1 MLILFSSPSPAT
13 APKASQS
20 RSLPPESTLTR
31 IQAMS
36 AQKRRSK
43 AFIE

>member
-20 RSLPPESTLTR
+20 RSGPPERTRTR
-31 IQAMS
+31 IQAIS
-36 AQKRRSK
+36 AQKSRSK
-43 AFIE
+43 TFIE

>member
-1 MLILFSSPSPAT
+1 MLILFSSPNPAV
-13 APKASQS
+13 APKASHS
-20 RSLPPESTLTR
+20 RSLPPERARTR
-31 IQAMS
+31 MSAMS